1 MLSQNALNLVGVYVL
16 ILFRV
21 AGMMI
26 FAPLLGSVRIPR
38 RVRGL
43 IAVVLAA
50 AMAPGVTPRVQL
62 PPTAWELAVAIG
74 GEIVFGLAMGLIL
87 SMIFVAAQWAGEIIG
102 QQMGLNLGETFD
114 PQYGAHGSMIG
125 DLYYFLALIVFISID
140 GHRAMIRG
148 VYDSFNVLPLLSVGM
163 SQPLLGM
170 LVGLFQAATM
180 LAMQLAAPL
189 LVTMLIVDLILGFI
203 GKTVPQ
209 LNILS
214 AGISLRSLI
223 GNFVLIA
230 GLSLTSTVIRDA
242 LLRAMKTVYAGYA
255 LH

>member
-1 MLSQNALNLVGVYVL
+1 VQNALNFVGVYVL

-26 FAPLLGSVRIPR
+26 FAPLLGSVQIPR

-50 AMAPGVTPRVQL
+50 AMAPGITPQVQL
-62 PPTAWELAVAIG
+62 PPTAGELAVAIG

-87 SMIFVAAQWAGEIIG
+87 SMIFVAAQWAGQIIG

-114 PQYGAHGSMIG
+114 PQFGAHGSMIG
-125 DLYYFLALIVFISID
+125 DLYYFLALVIFISID

-163 SQPLLGM
+163 TQPLLVM

-230 GLSLTSTVIRDA
+230 GLSLTSSVIRDA